1 MIVLYL
7 CAGTLPA
14 VGHALVF
21 NRGAA
26 NADGD

>member
-1 MIVLYL
+1 MIVLHL

-21 NRGAA
+21 KRGDA
-26 NADGD
+26 NTDGD